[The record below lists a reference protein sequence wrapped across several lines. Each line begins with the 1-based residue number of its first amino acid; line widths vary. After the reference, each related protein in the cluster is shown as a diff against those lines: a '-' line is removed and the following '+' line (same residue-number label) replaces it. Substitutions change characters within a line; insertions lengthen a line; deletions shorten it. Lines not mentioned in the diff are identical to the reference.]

1 VNDISFSA
9 QRAAATSRPDTDPAE
24 ARFRALVQS
33 PLRAGL
39 VRFLNA
45 QPSEA
50 FDVESLMAT
59 FGRMRLDVENCLKE
73 LVDFGVARRLA
84 DRPTHFAAARPERAG
99 IANQL
104 DAFLERRAAVMRPNL
119 LSDLAHRPTP
129 FVRKTVARRPRAS
142 SFTE

>member
-1 VNDISFSA
+1 VNEISFSA
-9 QRAAATSRPDTDPAE
+9 QRAAATTRPEPDAAE

-45 QPSEA
+45 QPNEA

-73 LVDFGVARRLA
+73 LVEFGVARRLA
-84 DRPTHFAAARPERAG
+84 DRPSGARPSAPRTRH
-99 IANQL
+99 
-104 DAFLERRAAVMRPNL
+104 RRC
-119 LSDLAHRPTP
+119 S
-129 FVRKTVARRPRAS
+129 AS
-142 SFTE
+142 AK